1 MIKLIISFVFLF
13 AYSNNIYN
21 QISLD
26 SVLSNAINKHFLEIK
41 SAVNN
46 HSDGKLYFI
55 NDPIFYDFS
64 VTPNLVSSFEISTIS
79 FNEFKSW
86 NKKQIGKSKMVIYF
100 ENILFQD
107 NKINFLVIAGIL
119 TIVKKKTYVQSI
131 SENIV
136 SVYYDCDAMSWK
148 YKF

>member
-1 MIKLIISFVFLF
+1 MLLF
-13 AYSNNIYN
+13 SITNNIYN

-26 SVLSNAINKHFLEIK
+26 SVLLNAINQHFLEIK
-41 SAVNN
+41 GAVDN

-55 NDPIFYDFS
+55 NDPVFYKYS
-64 VTPNLVSSFEISTIS
+64 VSPNLVSSFEISTIP
-79 FNEFKSW
+79 FNEFKNW

-107 NKINFLVIAGIL
+107 NKIRFLVIAGIL
-119 TIVKKKTYVQSI
+119 TIVKKKTYVQTI

-136 SVYYDCDAMSWK
+136 SVHYDCDAMSWV
-148 YKF
+148 YKL